1 MRSTYI
7 TSAIIAVAVIL
18 WLGSGL
24 LREPRPE
31 LPQTITERNNLVAT
45 QQSDRAPTRVRARV
59 IHAQDTNR
67 TTTIRGQTQ
76 NKRTVITR
84 AQIPGTL
91 VSRPVERGDV
101 VQKGDLL
108 CRLSVDDRPALLA
121 EARDT
126 MAHEEIEFE
135 GSQRLSKEGFQSET
149 AIAQAK
155 TRLTSAKARL
165 MQARLNSQ
173 RTEINAPFDGVIED
187 IHVNEGDYV
196 TPGTG
201 CATVVDLDP
210 MLVVGRVPEKLVD
223 RFKPGG
229 PASARLSTGVN
240 VNGAITFVGRLS
252 DPATRTYAF
261 EIQIDNPDYSI
272 PSGVTATIKVQTGRI
287 RAQQVPPS
295 VLALNDDGQLG
306 VRAVDDDGVVRFHII
321 DVISDDDYGVWVS
334 GLPDVATII
343 TVGQELVVHG
353 EVVDV
358 VLTEP
363 LDQASTERTA
373 IGAL

>member
-7 TSAIIAVAVIL
+7 TAVIIAVAVIL

-31 LPQTITERNNLVAT
+31 LPQTITERNNLIAS
-45 QQSDRAPTRVRARV
+45 QQADRAPTRVRAHV
-59 IHAQDTNR
+59 IHAQQTNR
-67 TTTIRGQTQ
+67 STTIRGQTQ
-76 NKRTVITR
+76 NKRTVVTR

-91 VSRPVERGDV
+91 VNRPVERGDV
-101 VQKGDLL
+101 VEKGDLL
-108 CRLSVDDRPALLA
+108 CRLSEDDRPALLA

-126 MAHEEIEFE
+126 MAQAEIEHE
-135 GSQRLSKEGFQSET
+135 GSQRLSKDGFQSET

-173 RTEINAPFDGVIED
+173 RTQIKAPFDGVIED

-201 CATVVDLDP
+201 CATVVDLNP

-223 RFKPGG
+223 RFRPGG
-229 PASARLSTGVN
+229 PASARLSTGIE

-252 DPATRTYAF
+252 DPATRTYEF
-261 EIQIDNPDYSI
+261 EIQIENPDNRI
-272 PSGVTATIKVQTGRI
+272 PSGITATIEVPTDRVL
-287 RAQQVPPS
+287 AQQVPPS

-306 VRAVDDDGVVRFHII
+306 VRAVDDSGVVQFHII
-321 DVISDDDYGVWVS
+321 EVVSDDDHGVWVT

-353 EVVDV
+353 ELVDV
-358 VLTEP
+358 VLTDP
-363 LDQASTERTA
+363 LDRSPAQSST

>member
-1 MRSTYI
+1 MRSTYM
-7 TSAIIAVAVIL
+7 TSAIIAVAVLL
-18 WLGSGL
+18 WLSSGL

-31 LPQTITERNNLVAT
+31 LPQTIIERNNMVSS

-59 IHAQDTNR
+59 IHAKDTNR
-67 TTTIRGQTQ
+67 TITIRGQTQ
-76 NKRTVITR
+76 NKRTVVTR
-84 AQIPGTL
+84 AQVPGTL
-91 VSRPVERGDV
+91 MSRPVERGDI

-108 CRLSVDDRPALLA
+108 CRLSEDDRPALLA

-126 MAHEEIEFE
+126 VAQAEIEYE
-135 GSQRLSKEGFQSET
+135 GSQRLSREGLQSET

-165 MQARLNSQ
+165 MQTRLNSQ
-173 RTEINAPFDGVIED
+173 RTRISAPFDGVVED
-187 IHVNEGDYV
+187 IHVNEGDYI
-196 TPGTG
+196 TPGRS

-210 MLVVGRVPEKLVD
+210 MLVTGRVPEKLVD

-229 PASARLSTGVN
+229 PATARLSTGVE
-240 VNGAITFVGRLS
+240 VTGAITFVGRLS

-261 EIQIDNPDYSI
+261 EVQIDNPDNRI
-272 PSGVTATIKVQTGRI
+272 PSGVTATIEVPTGRVT
-287 RAQQVPPS
+287 AQQVPPS

-306 VRAVDDDGVVRFHII
+306 VRAVDDDGVVEFHII
-321 DVISDDDYGVWVS
+321 DVVNEDDYGVWVT
-334 GLPDVATII
+334 GLPEVATVI

-358 VLTEP
+358 VLTDP
-363 LDQASTERTA
+363 LDTPSAERTS